1 MGGRRVVITGVGAIT
16 ALGNDA
22 RTTFAGLLEGRSGV
36 GPITRWDTKDFA
48 TKFAAEIKDFDPAT
62 VLPAHE
68 ARKLDP
74 FVLYAM
80 AAAKECL
87 ADSGIDVARTDRTRF
102 GAIIGVGIGGLTD
115 IEAQHNILLE
125 RGPRRINPFFIPK
138 IMMNAAAG
146 QISIQHGLQGPNYAT
161 ASACASSAHALGLA
175 MKTIRWDEADI
186 MLAGGSEATIT
197 TLGIGGFNALKAL
210 STRNDD
216 PQKASRPF
224 DRDRDGFVM
233 GEGAGCLVLE
243 EFEHARRRGAR
254 IYAELKGFGMS
265 ADAHHITAPAP
276 EGEGARRS
284 MEMALRDGKV
294 APGEVQY
301 VNAHGTSTPINDPLE
316 TAAMKGAFGEH
327 ARKLAISSSKSM
339 IGHILGG
346 SGAVEAVITTL
357 SVEKGVVHPT
367 INLENPDPE
376 CDLDYIPGAARQLVV
391 RNAISNSLGFGG
403 HNATILIGRFE

>member
-1 MGGRRVVITGVGAIT
+1 MSGRRVVITGVGAIT

-22 RTTFAGLLEGRSGV
+22 RTTFRGLLEGRSGM
-36 GPITRWDTKDFA
+36 GPITRFDPKDHV
-48 TKFAAEIKDFDPAT
+48 TKFAAEIKNFDPGT
-62 VLPAHE
+62 VLPPHE

-74 FVLYAM
+74 FVLFAM

-87 ADSGIDVARTDRTRF
+87 ADSGIDVAKTDRTRF

-115 IEAQHNILLE
+115 IETQHNITLE
-125 RGPRRINPFFIPK
+125 KGPRRINPFFIPR

-146 QISIQHGLQGPNYAT
+146 QVSIQHGLQGPNYAT
-161 ASACASSAHALGLA
+161 ASACASSAHAVGLA

-210 STRNDD
+210 SVRNDA
-216 PQKASRPF
+216 PERASRPF

-243 EFEHARRRGAR
+243 ELEHARRRGAR
-254 IYAELKGFGMS
+254 IYAEVKGFGMS

-294 APGEVQY
+294 AADDVQY

-316 TAAMKGAFGEH
+316 TAAMKGAFGAH
-327 ARKLAISSSKSM
+327 ARRLAISSSKSM

-357 SVEKGVVHPT
+357 SIVEGVVHPT
-367 INLENPDPE
+367 ANLENPDPA
-376 CDLDYIPGAARQLVV
+376 CDLDYIPGAARKLAI

-403 HNATILIGRFE
+403 HNATVLIGRFE